1 MFYVPDDVL
10 REPVTLR
17 AFLKH
22 IKSDS
27 GAEQREALKTH
38 FQEAMSELHYVP
50 ELQLLELVSAALGD
64 NSTRLEILQPFHFLC
79 SNLLK
84 LADVDIPSELKAAPD
99 IEDDTAVQHH
109 RKKRCQSLENNW
121 WNDCLG
127 ICGRKC
133 SCQRWVCGDCCW
145 HRGCYQHDLC
155 CRHDFWS
162 YDCLNIF
169 RVRCNRFPGYPGSL
183 SSR

>member
-10 REPVTLR
+10 REPETLR

-38 FQEAMSELHYVP
+38 FHEAMSELHYVP
-50 ELQLLELVSAALGD
+50 EVQLLELVSAALGD

-84 LADVDIPSELKAAPD
+84 LADVDISAELKAAPD
-99 IEDDTAVQHH
+99 MEDDTTVRSASQKEALPIA
-109 RKKRCQSLENNW
+109 REQSVE
-121 WNDCLG
+121 
-127 ICGRKC
+127 
-133 SCQRWVCGDCCW
+133 
-145 HRGCYQHDLC
+145 
-155 CRHDFWS
+155 
-162 YDCLNIF
+162 
-169 RVRCNRFPGYPGSL
+169 
-183 SSR
+183 